1 MIMNTTNVAIVNGI
15 SLQVVAD
22 EREQLVAV
30 KPVCEILG
38 VNYTT
43 QVEKLKAH
51 PVFGSVIPLRGTTGA
66 DGKTYQMLCIPLQ
79 FFPGWLFSINP
90 DNVKEEAREN
100 LIKYQLE
107 CNKVLFDY
115 FFSRVDFS
123 KRKESIVSLAKETYD
138 ESLEK
143 LRIAKSELKVAES
156 ELQKAINMTFEE
168 WQAERRQLTIPGF
181 E

>member
-1 MIMNTTNVAIVNGI
+1 MNTTNVAKINGV

-22 EREQLVAV
+22 GREQLVAV

-38 VNYTT
+38 VAY
-43 QVEKLKAH
+43 QSQQAKLKEH
-51 PVFGSVIPLRGTTGA
+51 PIYSSVITLSVTTGA

-90 DNVKEEAREN
+90 DNVKEEAREQ

-115 FFSRVDFS
+115 FFGRAEFAQKKEQEFSRQM
-123 KRKESIVSLAKETYD
+123 EIVTTAKKNFRDAKLVLNEA
-138 ESLEK
+138 ELK
-143 LRIAKSELKVAES
+143 LR
-156 ELQKAINMTFEE
+156 QINALTFEDYV
-168 WQAERRQLTIPGF
+168 AGNRQLTIPGF